1 MFADAP
7 SPVQTSRSSLS
18 LVRRCTFSVADVT
31 LQTHRKYLVY
41 VRAWYDADS
50 YAVYVTDGVKTD
62 STPPSLSRSYKVAE
76 LQSDTSTSD
85 VDFRRSTSN
94 VTVTWRNVFRDTNAA
109 IERYAVSVSKTLGGR
124 DVTEKQVTS
133 SVTKTT
139 LTGLTLETRDVY
151 YSTVVAY
158 NEAGLFRSAYSD
170 GFRVSTAQMRAKSGN
185 RRKER

>member
-1 MFADAP
+1 MC
-7 SPVQTSRSSLS
+7 LS
-18 LVRRCTFSVADVT
+18 LVRRCTLSIADVT

-62 STPPSLSRSYKVAE
+62 STPPNLSRSYKVAE
-76 LQSDTSTSD
+76 LQSDASTSD
-85 VDFRRSTSN
+85 VDFRTSTSN

-109 IERYAVSVSKTLGGR
+109 IERYAVSVSKKLGGR

-139 LTGLTLETRDVY
+139 LTGLMLDTRDVY
-151 YSTVVAY
+151 YCTVVAY
-158 NEAGLFRSAYSD
+158 NEAGLFRAAYSD
-170 GFRVSTAQMRAKSGN
+170 GFSVSNGQINRKKDRVE
-185 RRKER
+185 RRWAVHFVKK